1 MWILLLSLCLSLCY
15 GQLPVRVRSVS
26 NPNRFD
32 FSLLAVDTSNDSILV
47 GGSDYVIRIGS
58 DFRQDTITNVA
69 NLPYRVSLVEYDH
82 FDNRFFVCDRDRLCH
97 FYATSDITT
106 SVANL
111 SSLVSDIIPTAAI
124 FTRVADSPSV
134 YLYSSYLSSSVTST
148 R

>member
-1 MWILLLSLCLSLCY
+1 MWILFLSLCLALCY

-82 FDNRFFVCDRDRLCH
+82 FDNRFFVCDRDRVCH

-111 SSLVSDIIPTAAI
+111 SSILSDIIPTAAI